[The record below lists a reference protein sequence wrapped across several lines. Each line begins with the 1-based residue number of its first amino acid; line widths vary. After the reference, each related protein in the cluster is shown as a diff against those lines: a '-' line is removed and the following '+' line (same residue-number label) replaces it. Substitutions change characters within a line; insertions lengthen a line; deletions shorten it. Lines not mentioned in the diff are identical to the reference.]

1 MRTTNRRYVTES
13 EIRAAKQIDLLTYL
27 QTYEPNELVKDGSGY
42 HTRTHDSL
50 KISNGMWH
58 WFSRGIGGRTA
69 LDYLMHVK
77 GMDFVPAVQLLCGL
91 GGILPPSPDKEGS
104 CEHRDILPPSPGR
117 ERKEPKAFE
126 LPPAYPDCSRVTRY
140 LRKRG
145 ISPEVLRRCID
156 EGALYEAD
164 RYHNAVFVGRDE
176 GGTPRYAMQRSTGEK
191 ALKLEVDGSDKRYS
205 FSLKGSGDMLIVSES
220 AIDALSMAT
229 MMQQA
234 GKPWRTYH
242 YLSLGGVSIKK
253 QSDVLPM
260 ALKQYLSD
268 HPEIR
273 RIRLALDNDRIGH
286 GAAEQIMG
294 ALSDHY
300 EISASFPK
308 CGKDFNEQLQRMKQ
322 THRER

>member
-1 MRTTNRRYVTES
+1 MRATNRRYVTES

-27 QTYEPNELVKDGSGY
+27 QTYEPHELVKDGSGY

-69 LDYLMHVK
+69 LDYLMHVRD
-77 GMDFVPAVQLLCGL
+77 MDFVPAVQLLCGL
-91 GGILPPSPDKEGS
+91 GG
-104 CEHRDILPPSPGR
+104 ILPPSPGR

-140 LRKRG
+140 LRRRG
-145 ISPEVLRRCID
+145 ISPEVLRRCIE
-156 EGALYEAD
+156 EGSLYEAD

-176 GGTPRYAMQRSTGEK
+176 SGTPRYAMQRSTGEK

-205 FSLKGSGDMLIVSES
+205 FSLKGTGDMLIVSES

-242 YLSLGGVSIKK
+242 YLSLGGVSIRK

-294 ALSDHY
+294 ALSNQY

-322 THRER
+322 TDRER

>member
-27 QTYEPNELVKDGSGY
+27 QTYEPHELVKDGSGY

-77 GMDFVPAVQLLCGL
+77 GMDFVPAVQLLC
-91 GGILPPSPDKEGS
+91 
-104 CEHRDILPPSPGR
+104 EHGDILPPYLD
-117 ERKEPKAFE
+117 RKENCELGDILAPSSGKTRREPKEFE
-126 LPPAYPDCSRVTRY
+126 LPPAYPDCSRVMRY
-140 LRKRG
+140 LRRRG
-145 ISPEVLRRCID
+145 ISPEILRRCID
-156 EGALYEAD
+156 EGTLYEAD

-176 GGTPRYAMQRSTGEK
+176 SGTPRYAMQRSTGEK
-191 ALKLEVDGSDKRYS
+191 TLKLEVEGSDKRYS
-205 FSLKGSGDMLIVSES
+205 FSLKGTGDMLIVSES

-229 MMQQA
+229 MMKQA

-242 YLSLGGVSIKK
+242 YLSLGGVSVKK

-273 RIRLALDNDRIGH
+273 RICLALDNDEIGH
-286 GAAEQIMG
+286 RAAEQILS
-294 ALSDHY
+294 ALDGRY
-300 EISASFPK
+300 EVSASFPK
-308 CGKDFNEQLQRMKQ
+308 CGKDFNEQLQRIRQ
-322 THRER
+322 TDRER